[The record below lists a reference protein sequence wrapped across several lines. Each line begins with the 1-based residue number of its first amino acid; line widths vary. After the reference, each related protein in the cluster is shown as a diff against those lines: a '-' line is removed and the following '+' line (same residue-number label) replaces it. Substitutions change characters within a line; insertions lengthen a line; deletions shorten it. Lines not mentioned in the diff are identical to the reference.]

1 MAFYKRSVFLIDA
14 GFQIKFSLIVSSL
27 IVLSSLIYPIIM
39 IDFFDEFIALNP
51 NAHANVLSARNN
63 LIYFLIGI
71 QLVFSVMVFVLFIFM
86 THKIAGPLYK
96 LKMHLSKIRQ
106 GEAISP
112 LTFRTGDNF
121 QDVADEVTLFLETMS
136 MNQEADF
143 RYLDEVSLY
152 IENLAPV
159 VPDDKKPVLNEISR
173 RLMDIK
179 FRYKKDL

>member
-1 MAFYKRSVFLIDA
+1 M
-14 GFQIKFSLIVSSL
+14 
-27 IVLSSLIYPIIM
+27 LSSLIYPIIM

-51 NAHANVLSARNN
+51 SAHKNIVLARND
-63 LIYFLIGI
+63 LIYFLIVI
-71 QLVFSVMVFVLFIFM
+71 QLVFSALVFVLFIFM

-96 LKMHLSKIRQ
+96 LKIHLSKIRQ
-106 GEAISP
+106 GEAVSP
-112 LTFRTGDNF
+112 LAFRVGDNF
-121 QDVADEVTLFLETMS
+121 QDVADEVSLFLETMS

-143 RYLDEVSLY
+143 QYIDEVSLY

-179 FRYKKDL
+179 SRYKKDL